1 MESQNVSP
9 QSLGITKKSLLSVK
23 DSQFNYEGAK
33 EQRKKENIVKRKNA
47 QLDYFNQK
55 ITNVKAQMENPL

>member
-9 QSLGITKKSLLSVK
+9 QLLGITKKSLLSVK
-23 DSQFNYEGAK
+23 DSQSNYEGAK
-33 EQRKKENIVKRKNA
+33 EQTKKENMVKRKNA

-55 ITNVKAQMENPL
+55 ITNVEAQMENLL

>member
-23 DSQFNYEGAK
+23 DSQFNYEGVK

-55 ITNVKAQMENPL
+55 ITNVKAQMENLL